1 MSSECVTGAQ
11 VEHIAY
17 RDGVVRVVHKAPLEP
32 TESFQA
38 AVNTAYEYLL
48 ENGRYKLFAAG
59 LHKMIPPDFFAQH
72 PESAARREAD
82 QVLVEAGE
90 LEADSVTF
98 LQL

>member
-1 MSSECVTGAQ
+1 
-11 VEHIAY
+11 
-17 RDGVVRVVHKAPLEP
+17 
-32 TESFQA
+32 
-38 AVNTAYEYLL
+38 
-48 ENGRYKLFAAG
+48 
-59 LHKMIPPDFFAQH
+59 MIPPDFFAQH